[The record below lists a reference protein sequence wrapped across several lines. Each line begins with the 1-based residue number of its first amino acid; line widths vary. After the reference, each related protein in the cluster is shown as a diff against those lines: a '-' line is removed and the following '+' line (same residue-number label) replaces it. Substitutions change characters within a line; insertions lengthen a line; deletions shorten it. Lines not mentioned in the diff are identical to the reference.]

1 MFYGRENERK
11 KLGTMFRAEGQMIS
25 LIYGRRRIGKSEL
38 IKQVLKETNI
48 TGIYYECKQT
58 TEQNNVDSL
67 AELIGES
74 FEFPKPA
81 FENME
86 ILLKFLFK
94 MSEKEPMILVLDEY
108 PYLRENA
115 KGLDSILQSVIDHYK
130 DTSNMKLIVCG
141 SYVDTM
147 KSLLEK
153 QNPLYGRIDLVLNL
167 KPMDYYE
174 SALFYPEFS
183 EEDKVRLFS
192 VFGGIPYYN
201 RLIDAKKSV
210 RQNIIELIAS
220 PGARL
225 ENEVSMYLNSEISKI
240 TNANEVFEALAK
252 GFSRYKDI
260 LDQSN
265 VSSGPALIDILD
277 KLMRMDVVAKEA
289 PINDENNKKKSG
301 YYISDNLSLFYYK
314 YIFRNM
320 SRMII
325 MDSSVFYDKYIADDF
340 ETKYV
345 PKSFEKICKQYLIRK
360 NRNGL
365 MDEVFEKI
373 GKYYYDNPVEKRNGE
388 FDIVTLD
395 DKGYIFYEAKFRK
408 DPVTEKTIQDE
419 IRQVKQ
425 TGLECYRYGF
435 FSRAGFRCQEE
446 PDRILI
452 ELKELYQMRLFL
464 CLIIALR
471 PNGITKSKASNYI
484 LNYWFNA
491 AEYDVV

>member
-1 MFYGRENERK
+1 MFYGREKKKK
-11 KLGTMFRAEGQMIS
+11 KLCTMFHSDGQMIS

-38 IKQVLKETNI
+38 IKQVLKETDI
-48 TGIYYECKQT
+48 KSVYYECKQT

-67 AELIGES
+67 AELIGEA
-74 FEFPKPA
+74 FDFPKPA

-86 ILLKFLFK
+86 VLLRFLFQK
-94 MSEKEPMILVLDEY
+94 SEKEPMILVLDEY
-108 PYLRENA
+108 PYLRENS
-115 KGLDSILQSVIDHYK
+115 KGLDSVLQSVIDHYK
-130 DTSNMKLIVCG
+130 DTSNLKLIVCG

-147 KSLLEK
+147 KALLER
-153 QNPLYGRIDLVLNL
+153 QNPLYGRIDLTLNL

-174 SALFYPEFS
+174 SALFYQEFS

-210 RQNIIELIAS
+210 RENIIELIAS
-220 PGARL
+220 SGARL
-225 ENEVSMYLNSEISKI
+225 ENEVAMYLNSEISKI

-289 PINDENNKKKSG
+289 PINDENNRKKSG
-301 YYISDNLSLFYYK
+301 YFISDNLSLFYYK
-314 YIFRNM
+314 YIFRNL
-320 SRMII
+320 SRMNI
-325 MDSSVFYDKYIADDF
+325 MDPDIFYDKYIAEDF

-345 PKSFEKICKQYLIRK
+345 PKSFERICKQYLIRK
-360 NRNGL
+360 NRKGL
-365 MDEVFEKI
+365 MDEIFEKI
-373 GKYYYDNPVEKRNGE
+373 GKYYYDDSVEKRNGE

-395 DKGYIFYEAKFRK
+395 DKGYIFYEAKFRRE
-408 DPVTEKTIQDE
+408 PVTESIIQNE

-425 TGLECYRYGF
+425 TGLACYRYGF
-435 FSRAGFRCQEE
+435 FSRAGFTCEQEE
-446 PDRILI
+446 DRILI
-452 ELKELYQMRLFL
+452 ELSELY
-464 CLIIALR
+464 
-471 PNGITKSKASNYI
+471 K
-484 LNYWFNA
+484 
-491 AEYDVV
+491 

>member
-11 KLGTMFRAEGQMIS
+11 KLCTMFHSDGQMIS

-38 IKQVLKETNI
+38 IKQVLKETDI
-48 TGIYYECKQT
+48 KSVYYECKQT

-67 AELIGES
+67 AELIGEA
-74 FEFPKPA
+74 FDFPKPA

-86 ILLKFLFK
+86 VLLRFLFQK
-94 MSEKEPMILVLDEY
+94 SEKEPMILVLDEY
-108 PYLRENA
+108 PYLRENS
-115 KGLDSILQSVIDHYK
+115 KGLDSVLQSVIDHYK
-130 DTSNMKLIVCG
+130 DTSNLKLIVCG

-147 KSLLEK
+147 KALLER
-153 QNPLYGRIDLVLNL
+153 QNPLYGRIDLTLNL
-167 KPMDYYE
+167 KPMDYYD

-210 RQNIIELIAS
+210 RENIIELIAS
-220 PGARL
+220 SGARL
-225 ENEVSMYLNSEISKI
+225 ENEVAMYLNSEISKI

-289 PINDENNKKKSG
+289 PINDENNRKKSG
-301 YYISDNLSLFYYK
+301 YFISDNLSLFYYK
-314 YIFRNM
+314 YIFRNL
-320 SRMII
+320 SRMNI
-325 MDSSVFYDKYIADDF
+325 MDPDIFYDKYIAEDF

-345 PKSFEKICKQYLIRK
+345 PKSFERICKQYLIRK
-360 NRNGL
+360 NRKGL
-365 MDEVFEKI
+365 MDEIFEKI
-373 GKYYYDNPVEKRNGE
+373 GKYYYDDSVEKRNGE

-395 DKGYIFYEAKFRK
+395 DKGYIFYEAKFRRE
-408 DPVTEKTIQDE
+408 PVTESIIQNE

-425 TGLECYRYGF
+425 TGLACYRYGF
-435 FSRAGFRCQEE
+435 FSRAGFTCEQEE
-446 PDRILI
+446 DRILI
-452 ELKELYQMRLFL
+452 ELSELY
-464 CLIIALR
+464 
-471 PNGITKSKASNYI
+471 K
-484 LNYWFNA
+484 
-491 AEYDVV
+491 

>member
-1 MFYGRENERK
+1 MFYGRKIERK
-11 KLGTMFRAEGQMIS
+11 KLCTMFQTDGQMIS

-38 IKQVLKETNI
+38 IKQVLKETEI
-48 TGIYYECKQT
+48 KSIYYECKQT

-67 AELIGES
+67 AELISEL

-86 ILLKFLFK
+86 VLLQFLFQK
-94 MSEKEPMILVLDEY
+94 AEKEQLILVLDEY
-108 PYLRENA
+108 PYLRENS

-147 KSLLEK
+147 KALLEK
-153 QNPLYGRIDLVLNL
+153 QNPLYGRIDLTLNL

-174 SALFYPEFS
+174 SALFYSEFS
-183 EEDKVRLFS
+183 DEDKVRLFS

-201 RLIDAKKSV
+201 RLIDSGKSV
-210 RQNIIELIAS
+210 RDNIIDLIAS

-301 YYISDNLSLFYYK
+301 YFISDNLSLFYYK

-320 SRMII
+320 SRLNI
-325 MDSSVFYDKYIADDF
+325 MDPDVFYDRYISDDF

-345 PKSFEKICKQYLIRK
+345 PKSFERICKQYLIRK
-360 NRNGL
+360 NRKGL
-365 MDEVFEKI
+365 MDEIFEKI
-373 GKYYYDNPVEKRNGE
+373 GKYYYDDPAEKKNGE
-388 FDIVTLD
+388 FDIVTQD
-395 DKGYIFYEAKFRK
+395 DRGYIFYEAKFRK
-408 DPVTEKTIQDE
+408 DPVTESIVQNE
-419 IRQVKQ
+419 IRQVEQ
-425 TGLECYRYGF
+425 TGLKCYKYGF
-435 FSRAGFRCQEE
+435 FSRGGFTCEKEE
-446 PDRILI
+446 NRILI
-452 ELKELYQMRLFL
+452 ELSELYR
-464 CLIIALR
+464 
-471 PNGITKSKASNYI
+471 
-484 LNYWFNA
+484 
-491 AEYDVV
+491 

>member
-11 KLGTMFRAEGQMIS
+11 KLCTMFHSDGQMIS

-38 IKQVLKETNI
+38 IKQVLKETDI
-48 TGIYYECKQT
+48 KSVYYECKQT

-67 AELIGES
+67 AELIGEA
-74 FEFPKPA
+74 FDFPKPA

-86 ILLKFLFK
+86 VLLRFLFQK
-94 MSEKEPMILVLDEY
+94 SEKEPMILVLDEY
-108 PYLRENA
+108 PYLRENS
-115 KGLDSILQSVIDHYK
+115 KGLDSVLQSVIDHYK

-147 KSLLEK
+147 KALLER
-153 QNPLYGRIDLVLNL
+153 QNPLYGRIDLTLNL

-201 RLIDAKKSV
+201 RLIDAKKTV
-210 RQNIIELIAS
+210 RENIIELIAS
-220 PGARL
+220 SGARL
-225 ENEVSMYLNSEISKI
+225 ENEVAMYLNSEISKI
-240 TNANEVFEALAK
+240 TNANEVLEALAK

-289 PINDENNKKKSG
+289 PINDENNRKKSG
-301 YYISDNLSLFYYK
+301 YFISDNLSLFYYK

-320 SRMII
+320 SRMNI
-325 MDSSVFYDKYIADDF
+325 MDPDVFYDKYIAEDF

-345 PKSFEKICKQYLIRK
+345 PKSFERICKQYLIRK
-360 NRNGL
+360 NRKGQ
-365 MDEVFEKI
+365 MDEIFEKI
-373 GKYYYDNPVEKRNGE
+373 GKYYYDDPVEKRNGE

-408 DPVTEKTIQDE
+408 EPVTESVVQNE

-425 TGLECYRYGF
+425 TGLACYRYGF
-435 FSRAGFRCQEE
+435 FSRAGFTCNQEK
-446 PDRILI
+446 DCILI
-452 ELKELYQMRLFL
+452 ELSELY
-464 CLIIALR
+464 
-471 PNGITKSKASNYI
+471 K
-484 LNYWFNA
+484 
-491 AEYDVV
+491 

>member
-11 KLGTMFRAEGQMIS
+11 NLCTMFHSDGQMIS

-38 IKQVLKETNI
+38 IKQVLKETDI
-48 TGIYYECKQT
+48 KSVYYECKQT

-67 AELIGES
+67 AELIGEA
-74 FEFPKPA
+74 FDFPKPA

-86 ILLKFLFK
+86 VLLRFLFQK
-94 MSEKEPMILVLDEY
+94 SEKEPMILVLDEY
-108 PYLRENA
+108 PYLRENS
-115 KGLDSILQSVIDHYK
+115 KGLDSVLQSVIDHYK

-147 KSLLEK
+147 KALLER
-153 QNPLYGRIDLVLNL
+153 QNPLYGRIDLTLNL

-210 RQNIIELIAS
+210 RENIIELIAS
-220 PGARL
+220 SGARL
-225 ENEVSMYLNSEISKI
+225 ENEVAMYLNSEISKI

-265 VSSGPALIDILD
+265 VSSGPALIDVLD

-289 PINDENNKKKSG
+289 PINDENNRKKSG
-301 YYISDNLSLFYYK
+301 YFISDNLSLFYYK

-320 SRMII
+320 SRMNI
-325 MDSSVFYDKYIADDF
+325 MDPDVFYDKYIAEDF

-345 PKSFEKICKQYLIRK
+345 PKSFERICKQYLIRK
-360 NRNGL
+360 NRKGQ
-365 MDEVFEKI
+365 MDEIFEKI
-373 GKYYYDNPVEKRNGE
+373 GKYYYDDPVEKRNGE

-408 DPVTEKTIQDE
+408 EPVTESVVQNE

-425 TGLECYRYGF
+425 TGLACYRYGF
-435 FSRAGFRCQEE
+435 FSRAGFTCDQEK
-446 PDRILI
+446 DCILI
-452 ELKELYQMRLFL
+452 ELSELY
-464 CLIIALR
+464 
-471 PNGITKSKASNYI
+471 K
-484 LNYWFNA
+484 
-491 AEYDVV
+491 

>member
-11 KLGTMFRAEGQMIS
+11 KLCTMFHSDGQMIS

-38 IKQVLKETNI
+38 IKQVLKETDI
-48 TGIYYECKQT
+48 KSVYYECKQT

-67 AELIGES
+67 AELIGEA
-74 FEFPKPA
+74 FDFPKPA

-86 ILLKFLFK
+86 VLLRFLFQK
-94 MSEKEPMILVLDEY
+94 SEKEPMILVLDEY
-108 PYLRENA
+108 PYLQENS
-115 KGLDSILQSVIDHYK
+115 KGLDSVLQSVIDHYK

-147 KSLLEK
+147 KALLER
-153 QNPLYGRIDLVLNL
+153 QNPLYGRIDLTLNL

-210 RQNIIELIAS
+210 RENIIELIAS
-220 PGARL
+220 SGARL
-225 ENEVSMYLNSEISKI
+225 ENEVAMYLNSEISKI
-240 TNANEVFEALAK
+240 TNANEVLEALAK

-260 LDQSN
+260 LEQSN

-289 PINDENNKKKSG
+289 PINDENNRKKSG
-301 YYISDNLSLFYYK
+301 YFISDNLSLFYYK

-320 SRMII
+320 SRMNI
-325 MDSSVFYDKYIADDF
+325 MDPDVFYDKYIAEDF

-345 PKSFEKICKQYLIRK
+345 PKSFERICKQYLIRK
-360 NRNGL
+360 NRKGQ
-365 MDEVFEKI
+365 MDEIFEKI
-373 GKYYYDNPVEKRNGE
+373 GKYYYDDPVEKRNGE

-408 DPVTEKTIQDE
+408 EPVTESVVQNE
-419 IRQVKQ
+419 IRQVKR
-425 TGLECYRYGF
+425 TGLACYRYGF
-435 FSRAGFRCQEE
+435 FSRAGFTCDQEK
-446 PDRILI
+446 DCILT
-452 ELKELYQMRLFL
+452 ELSELY
-464 CLIIALR
+464 
-471 PNGITKSKASNYI
+471 K
-484 LNYWFNA
+484 
-491 AEYDVV
+491 

>member
-11 KLGTMFRAEGQMIS
+11 KLCAMFHSDGQMIS

-38 IKQVLKETNI
+38 IKQVLKETHI
-48 TGIYYECKQT
+48 KSVYYECKQT

-67 AELIGES
+67 AELIGEA
-74 FEFPKPA
+74 FDFPKPA

-86 ILLKFLFK
+86 VLLRFLFQK
-94 MSEKEPMILVLDEY
+94 SEKEPMILVLDEY
-108 PYLRENA
+108 PYLRENS
-115 KGLDSILQSVIDHYK
+115 KGLDSVLQSVIDHYK

-147 KSLLEK
+147 KALLER
-153 QNPLYGRIDLVLNL
+153 QNPLYGRIDLTLNL

-201 RLIDAKKSV
+201 RLIDAKKTV
-210 RQNIIELIAS
+210 RENIIELIAS
-220 PGARL
+220 SGARL
-225 ENEVSMYLNSEISKI
+225 ENEVAMYLNSEISKI
-240 TNANEVFEALAK
+240 TNANEVLEALAK

-260 LDQSN
+260 LEQSN
-265 VSSGPALIDILD
+265 VSSGPALIDVLD
-277 KLMRMDVVAKEA
+277 KLKRMDVVAKEA
-289 PINDENNKKKSG
+289 PINDENNRKKSG
-301 YYISDNLSLFYYK
+301 YFISDNLSLFYYK

-320 SRMII
+320 SRMNI
-325 MDSSVFYDKYIADDF
+325 MDPDVFYDKYIAEDF

-345 PKSFEKICKQYLIRK
+345 PKSFERICKQYLIRK
-360 NRNGL
+360 NRKGM
-365 MDEVFEKI
+365 MDEIFEKI
-373 GKYYYDNPVEKRNGE
+373 GKYYYDDPVEKRNGE

-408 DPVTEKTIQDE
+408 EPVTESIVQNE

-425 TGLECYRYGF
+425 TGLACYRYGF
-435 FSRAGFRCQEE
+435 FSRAGFTCDQEK
-446 PDRILI
+446 DCILI
-452 ELKELYQMRLFL
+452 ELSELY
-464 CLIIALR
+464 
-471 PNGITKSKASNYI
+471 K
-484 LNYWFNA
+484 
-491 AEYDVV
+491 

>member
-1 MFYGRENERK
+1 MFYGRKIERK
-11 KLGTMFRAEGQMIS
+11 KLCTMFQTDGQMIS

-38 IKQVLKETNI
+38 IKQVLKETEI
-48 TGIYYECKQT
+48 KSIYYECKQT

-67 AELIGES
+67 AELIGEL

-86 ILLKFLFK
+86 VLLQFLFQK
-94 MSEKEPMILVLDEY
+94 AEKEQLILVLDEY
-108 PYLRENA
+108 PYLRENS

-147 KSLLEK
+147 KALLEK
-153 QNPLYGRIDLVLNL
+153 QNPLYGRIDLTLNL

-174 SALFYPEFS
+174 SALFYSEFS
-183 EEDKVRLFS
+183 DEDKVRLFS

-201 RLIDAKKSV
+201 RLIDSGKSV
-210 RQNIIELIAS
+210 RDNIIDLIAS

-260 LDQSN
+260 LNQSN

-301 YYISDNLSLFYYK
+301 YFISDNLSLFYYK

-320 SRMII
+320 SRLNI
-325 MDSSVFYDKYIADDF
+325 MDPDVFYDRYISEDF

-345 PKSFEKICKQYLIRK
+345 PKSFERICKQYLIRK
-360 NRNGL
+360 NRKGL
-365 MDEVFEKI
+365 MDEIFEKM
-373 GKYYYDNPVEKRNGE
+373 GKYYYDDPAEKKNGE
-388 FDIVTLD
+388 FDIVTQD
-395 DKGYIFYEAKFRK
+395 DRGYIFYEAKFRK
-408 DPVTEKTIQDE
+408 DPVTESIVQNE
-419 IRQVKQ
+419 IRQVEQ
-425 TGLECYRYGF
+425 TGLKCYKYGF
-435 FSRAGFRCQEE
+435 FSRGGFTCEKEE
-446 PDRILI
+446 NRILI
-452 ELKELYQMRLFL
+452 ELSELYR
-464 CLIIALR
+464 
-471 PNGITKSKASNYI
+471 
-484 LNYWFNA
+484 
-491 AEYDVV
+491 

>member
-11 KLGTMFRAEGQMIS
+11 KLCTMFHSDGQMIS

-38 IKQVLKETNI
+38 IKQVLKETDI
-48 TGIYYECKQT
+48 KSVYYECKQT

-67 AELIGES
+67 AELIGEA
-74 FEFPKPA
+74 FNFPKPA

-86 ILLKFLFK
+86 VLLRFLFQK
-94 MSEKEPMILVLDEY
+94 SEKEPMILVLDEY
-108 PYLRENA
+108 PYLRENS
-115 KGLDSILQSVIDHYK
+115 KGLDSVLQSVIDHYK

-147 KSLLEK
+147 KALLER
-153 QNPLYGRIDLVLNL
+153 QNPLYGRIDLTLNL

-201 RLIDAKKSV
+201 RLIDEKKSV
-210 RQNIIELIAS
+210 RENIIELIAS
-220 PGARL
+220 SGARL
-225 ENEVSMYLNSEISKI
+225 ENEVAMYLNSEISKI

-289 PINDENNKKKSG
+289 PINDENNRKKSG
-301 YYISDNLSLFYYK
+301 YFISDNLSLFYYK

-320 SRMII
+320 SRMNI
-325 MDSSVFYDKYIADDF
+325 MDPDVFYDKYIAEDF

-345 PKSFEKICKQYLIRK
+345 PKSFERICKQYLIRK
-360 NRNGL
+360 NRKGL
-365 MDEVFEKI
+365 MDEIFEKI
-373 GKYYYDNPVEKRNGE
+373 GKYYYDDPVEKRNGE

-408 DPVTEKTIQDE
+408 EPVTESIVQNE

-425 TGLECYRYGF
+425 TGLACYRYGF
-435 FSRAGFRCQEE
+435 FSRAGFTCDQEK
-446 PDRILI
+446 DCILI
-452 ELKELYQMRLFL
+452 ELSELY
-464 CLIIALR
+464 
-471 PNGITKSKASNYI
+471 K
-484 LNYWFNA
+484 
-491 AEYDVV
+491 

>member
-11 KLGTMFRAEGQMIS
+11 KLHRMFLSDGQMIS

-38 IKQVLKETNI
+38 IKQALKETDI
-48 TGIYYECKQT
+48 KSIYYECKQT
-58 TEQNNVDSL
+58 TERNNVDSL
-67 AELIGES
+67 AELIAEI
-74 FEFPKPA
+74 FDFPKPA
-81 FENME
+81 FENIE
-86 ILLKFLFK
+86 ALLQFLFK

-115 KGLDSILQSVIDHYK
+115 KGLDSILQSLIDHYK
-130 DTSNMKLIVCG
+130 DTSNMKFIVCG

-147 KSLLEK
+147 KALLEK
-153 QNPLYGRIDLVLNL
+153 QNPLYGRIDLTLNL

-174 SALFYPEFS
+174 SALFYPEFT

-201 RLIDAKKSV
+201 RLIDGQKSV
-210 RQNIIELIAS
+210 RENIIELIAS

-265 VSSGPALIDILD
+265 VSSGPALVDILD
-277 KLMRMDVVAKEA
+277 KLMRMDVVSKEA

-301 YYISDNLSLFYYK
+301 YFISDNLSLFYYK

-320 SRMII
+320 SRMNI
-325 MDSSVFYDKYIADDF
+325 MDSDVFYDRYIAEDF

-345 PKSFEKICKQYLIRK
+345 PKSFERICKQYLIRK
-360 NRNGL
+360 NRKGL

-373 GKYYYDNPVEKRNGE
+373 GKYYYDDPIEKKNGE

-395 DKGYIFYEAKFRK
+395 DRGYIFY
-408 DPVTEKTIQDE
+408 
-419 IRQVKQ
+419 
-425 TGLECYRYGF
+425 
-435 FSRAGFRCQEE
+435 
-446 PDRILI
+446 
-452 ELKELYQMRLFL
+452 
-464 CLIIALR
+464 
-471 PNGITKSKASNYI
+471 
-484 LNYWFNA
+484 
-491 AEYDVV
+491 

>member
-1 MFYGRENERK
+1 MFYGRKIERK
-11 KLGTMFRAEGQMIS
+11 KLCTMFQTDGQMIS

-38 IKQVLKETNI
+38 IKQVLKETEI
-48 TGIYYECKQT
+48 KSIYYECKQT

-67 AELIGES
+67 AELISEL

-86 ILLKFLFK
+86 VLLQFLFQK
-94 MSEKEPMILVLDEY
+94 AEKEQLILVLDEY
-108 PYLRENA
+108 PYLRENS

-147 KSLLEK
+147 KALLEK
-153 QNPLYGRIDLVLNL
+153 QNPLYGRIDLTLNL

-174 SALFYPEFS
+174 SALFYSEFS
-183 EEDKVRLFS
+183 DEDKVRLFS

-201 RLIDAKKSV
+201 RLIDSGKSV
-210 RQNIIELIAS
+210 RDNIIDLIAS

-301 YYISDNLSLFYYK
+301 YFISDNLSLFYYK

-320 SRMII
+320 SRLNI
-325 MDSSVFYDKYIADDF
+325 MDPDVFYDRYISDDF

-345 PKSFEKICKQYLIRK
+345 PKSFERICKQYLIRK
-360 NRNGL
+360 NRKGL
-365 MDEVFEKI
+365 MDEIFEKI
-373 GKYYYDNPVEKRNGE
+373 GKYYYDDHAEKKNGE
-388 FDIVTLD
+388 FDIVTQD
-395 DKGYIFYEAKFRK
+395 DRGYIFYEAKFRK
-408 DPVTEKTIQDE
+408 DPVTESIVQNE
-419 IRQVKQ
+419 IRQVEQ
-425 TGLECYRYGF
+425 TGLKCYKYGF
-435 FSRAGFRCQEE
+435 FSRGGFTCEKEE
-446 PDRILI
+446 NRILI
-452 ELKELYQMRLFL
+452 ELSELYR
-464 CLIIALR
+464 
-471 PNGITKSKASNYI
+471 
-484 LNYWFNA
+484 
-491 AEYDVV
+491 

>member
-11 KLGTMFRAEGQMIS
+11 KLCTMFHSDGQMIS

-38 IKQVLKETNI
+38 IKQVLKETDI
-48 TGIYYECKQT
+48 KSVYYECKQT
-58 TEQNNVDSL
+58 TEQNNVESL
-67 AELIGES
+67 AELIGEA
-74 FEFPKPA
+74 FDFPKPA

-86 ILLKFLFK
+86 DLLRFLFQK
-94 MSEKEPMILVLDEY
+94 SEKEPMILVLDEY
-108 PYLRENA
+108 PYLRENS
-115 KGLDSILQSVIDHYK
+115 KGLDSVLQSVIDHYK

-147 KSLLEK
+147 KALLER
-153 QNPLYGRIDLVLNL
+153 QNPLYGRIDLTLNL
-167 KPMDYYE
+167 KPMDYYD

-210 RQNIIELIAS
+210 RENIIELIAS
-220 PGARL
+220 SGARL
-225 ENEVSMYLNSEISKI
+225 ENEVAMYLNSEISKI

-289 PINDENNKKKSG
+289 PINDENNRKKSG
-301 YYISDNLSLFYYK
+301 YFISDNFSLFYYK

-320 SRMII
+320 SRMNI
-325 MDSSVFYDKYIADDF
+325 MDPDIFYDKYIAEDF

-345 PKSFEKICKQYLIRK
+345 PKSFERICKQYLIRK
-360 NRNGL
+360 NRKGL
-365 MDEVFEKI
+365 MDEIFEKI
-373 GKYYYDNPVEKRNGE
+373 GKYYYDDPVEKRNGE

-408 DPVTEKTIQDE
+408 EPVTESIVQNE

-435 FSRAGFRCQEE
+435 FSRAGFTCEQEE
-446 PDRILI
+446 DRILI
-452 ELKELYQMRLFL
+452 ELSELY
-464 CLIIALR
+464 
-471 PNGITKSKASNYI
+471 K
-484 LNYWFNA
+484 
-491 AEYDVV
+491 

>member
-11 KLGTMFRAEGQMIS
+11 KLHRMFLSDGQMIS

-38 IKQVLKETNI
+38 IKQALKETDI
-48 TGIYYECKQT
+48 KSIYYECKQT
-58 TEQNNVDSL
+58 TERNNVDSL
-67 AELIGES
+67 AELIAEI
-74 FEFPKPA
+74 FDFPKPA
-81 FENME
+81 FENIE
-86 ILLKFLFK
+86 ALLQFLFK

-115 KGLDSILQSVIDHYK
+115 KGLDSILQSLIDHYK
-130 DTSNMKLIVCG
+130 DTSNMKFIVCG

-147 KSLLEK
+147 KALLEK
-153 QNPLYGRIDLVLNL
+153 QNPLYGRIDLTLNL

-174 SALFYPEFS
+174 SALFYPEFT

-201 RLIDAKKSV
+201 RLIDGQKSV
-210 RQNIIELIAS
+210 RENIIELIAS

-265 VSSGPALIDILD
+265 VSSGPALVDILD
-277 KLMRMDVVAKEA
+277 KLMRMDVVSKEA

-301 YYISDNLSLFYYK
+301 YFISDNLSLFYYK

-320 SRMII
+320 SRMNI
-325 MDSSVFYDKYIADDF
+325 MDSDVFYDRYIAEDF

-345 PKSFEKICKQYLIRK
+345 PKIFKDVCRQYLIRK
-360 NRNGL
+360 NRMGC
-365 MDEVFEKI
+365 MDEIFDTKPQ
-373 GKYYYDNPVEKRNGE
+373 PV
-388 FDIVTLD
+388 L
-395 DKGYIFYEAKFRK
+395 
-408 DPVTEKTIQDE
+408 
-419 IRQVKQ
+419 
-425 TGLECYRYGF
+425 
-435 FSRAGFRCQEE
+435 
-446 PDRILI
+446 
-452 ELKELYQMRLFL
+452 
-464 CLIIALR
+464 
-471 PNGITKSKASNYI
+471 
-484 LNYWFNA
+484 
-491 AEYDVV
+491 